1 MKLEPAEAEAISN
14 LLVNPDFRVYM
25 QMLGKRGE
33 QDMKVLVWTKED
45 KDVYQGRTQVW
56 SELID
61 DINQA
66 PQTVQDYKK
75 SK

>member
-1 MKLEPAEAEAISN
+1 MS
-14 LLVNPDFRVYM
+14 LLNNAAFRTYM
-25 QMLGKRGE
+25 EMLGKHGE
-33 QDMKVLVWTKED
+33 QDMKALVWATKD
-45 KDVYQGRTQVW
+45 KEVYQGRTQVW

-61 DINQA
+61 ALNQA